1 MKLRD
6 IVLTSIGLFAFV
18 CLTAEN
24 PANAGSY
31 LPTGAAAVPP
41 AGFIGFCVKHLQD
54 CIAKPQ
60 EPAAV
65 ELTDDRRSMLETV
78 QYDVNTSLRPRID
91 PSHAWEYPTD
101 GTADC
106 NKYALSKRR
115 ELIAKGWP
123 RSALL
128 LATATTE
135 TGEGHLVLVART
147 NKGDLVL
154 DNRVSHVV
162 DWSYLPYRWISVQS
176 QQSPVRWMSVLSQP
190 IATAD
195 AGSVIRSATPTVAA
209 AASATAAVITR

>member
-1 MKLRD
+1 MNLRD
-6 IVLTSIGLFAFV
+6 IALTSIALAGFF
-18 CLTAEN
+18 CFTAET
-24 PANAGSY
+24 PAMAGSY

-60 EPAAV
+60 EPSSV
-65 ELTDDRRSMLETV
+65 ELTDDRRALLETV
-78 QYDVNTSLRPRID
+78 QEDVNGSFRPRID
-91 PSHAWEYPTD
+91 PTHAWEYPTD

-162 DWSYLPYRWISVQS
+162 DWSYLPYRWNSVQS

-195 AGSVIRSATPTVAA
+195 ASNVVRSTTQTVAN
-209 AASATAAVITR
+209 TADSRSVVTR